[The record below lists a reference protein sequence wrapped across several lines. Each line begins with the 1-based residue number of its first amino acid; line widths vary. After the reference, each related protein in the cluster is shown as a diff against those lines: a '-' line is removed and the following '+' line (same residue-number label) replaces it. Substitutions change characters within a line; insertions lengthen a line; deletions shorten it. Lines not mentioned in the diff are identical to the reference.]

1 MRRERLLR
9 PSLEF
14 SWSITVG
21 DKPSGRIGVTVQTDA
36 LFLSYEWRPPG
47 TTQWTRGSQ
56 RVTLRWIPCNFGGAR
71 PWFECSSVSVGYG
84 CGRRVAKLYLDGH
97 VFACRQCC
105 GLAYASQSEN
115 VRDRAM
121 RRARKIRRRLGG
133 ELSLLD
139 RFPGKPARMHRRTY
153 HRLFAKAMAAQER
166 SFGLEIEDIR
176 RRFPGLLP
184 PPALARRASGDVKF
198 FTPRALAAENGRGR
212 AGPR

>member
-1 MRRERLLR
+1 MRKGSRR
-9 PSLEF
+9 P
-14 SWSITVG
+14 
-21 DKPSGRIGVTVQTDA
+21 RIRSVP
-36 LFLSYEWRPPG
+36 L
-47 TTQWTRGSQ
+47 Q
-56 RVTLRWIPCNFGGAR
+56 RTPCNFGGAR

-133 ELSLLD
+133 GPSLLD
-139 RFPGKPARMHRRTY
+139 PLPDKPPRMHRWTY
-153 HRLFAKAMAAQER
+153 FRLVAKAIRAQER
-166 SFGLEIEDIR
+166 LLGLDIEDIR

-184 PPALARRASGDVKF
+184 SPALARRASGDVKF